1 MGRKAK
7 EKQYERKRRK
17 CTFTLSDQAREF
29 LKKNVTNASR
39 FIERLLEDAEKG
51 IKGAYVTV
59 SPIGESR
66 WGGSNPRPA
75 DYESAAIPL
84 SHSGDCLTTLYVRN

>member
-1 MGRKAK
+1 MAK
-7 EKQYERKRRK
+7 EKKYERKRRK
-17 CTFTLSDQAREF
+17 CTFTLSDRAHKF
-29 LKKNVTNASR
+29 LRGNVTNASR
-39 FIERLLEDAEKG
+39 FVERLIEDAEKG
-51 IKGAYVTV
+51 IGGAYITV

-84 SHSGDCLTTLYVRN
+84 SHSGNCLTMLHLRN